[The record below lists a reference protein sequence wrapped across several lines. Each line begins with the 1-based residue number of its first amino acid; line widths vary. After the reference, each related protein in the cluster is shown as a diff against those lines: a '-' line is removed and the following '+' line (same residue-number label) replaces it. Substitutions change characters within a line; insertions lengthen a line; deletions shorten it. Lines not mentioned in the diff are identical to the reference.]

1 MITRRLFLGL
11 LAGLPALTAGAAARR
26 RLVEL
31 RHGLDDERYRLVLVF
46 NRRVAVR
53 REFVLKRPD
62 RLVLDIDDAVMA
74 RRARKLAGLEGGP
87 VLGTRWHDGR
97 NGQLRVVLDL
107 KGPRRHQVRQ
117 WPAATGSGSRLVVDV
132 WRAWNAPPLERR
144 YAPAPPSREREP
156 SPPRAA
162 RRGRKRMVVV
172 IDPGH
177 GGKDPGAV
185 GKRKTYEKNVVLS
198 ISKRL
203 HNLLKADPG
212 ITPHLTRGTDKYL
225 RLGART
231 RIAGRRKGDLF
242 VSVHADAARRRSARG
257 ASVYMLSTRGAS
269 SAQARWLADRE
280 NAADLIGGEDLIDVK
295 DQELQDVM
303 IDMGQGAV
311 TEYSLLAGE
320 GMVQSLRRAGRMHST
335 RVERAGFA
343 VLKAPMA
350 SVLVETGFISNAAE
364 EKLLRTAKHQ
374 RRVALA
380 LRDGIRRYYRDNPEF
395 S

>member
-1 MITRRLFLGL
+1 
-11 LAGLPALTAGAAARR
+11 
-26 RLVEL
+26 
-31 RHGLDDERYRLVLVF
+31 
-46 NRRVAVR
+46 
-53 REFVLKRPD
+53 
-62 RLVLDIDDAVMA
+62 
-74 RRARKLAGLEGGP
+74 
-87 VLGTRWHDGR
+87 
-97 NGQLRVVLDL
+97 
-107 KGPRRHQVRQ
+107 
-117 WPAATGSGSRLVVDV
+117 
-132 WRAWNAPPLERR
+132 
-144 YAPAPPSREREP
+144 
-156 SPPRAA
+156 
-162 RRGRKRMVVV
+162 MVVV

-198 ISKRL
+198 ISKKL
-203 HNLLKADPG
+203 YNALKATPG
-212 ITPHLTRGTDKYL
+212 ITPHLTRRTDKYL
-225 RLGART
+225 RLGVRT

-269 SAQARWLADRE
+269 SAQARWLADKE
-280 NAADLIGGEDLIDVK
+280 NAADLIGGEDLIDVQ
-295 DQELQDVM
+295 DQELQEVM

-320 GMVQSLRRAGRMHST
+320 GMVHSLKRIGRMHST

-364 EKLLRTAKHQ
+364 EKLLRTDKHQ

-380 LRDGIRRYYRDNPEF
+380 LRDGIRRYHRDNPEF

>member
-1 MITRRLFLGL
+1 MRPPSR
-11 LAGLPALTAGAAARR
+11 PPAAAR
-26 RLVEL
+26 
-31 RHGLDDERYRLVLVF
+31 G
-46 NRRVAVR
+46 A
-53 REFVLKRPD
+53 
-62 RLVLDIDDAVMA
+62 
-74 RRARKLAGLEGGP
+74 
-87 VLGTRWHDGR
+87 
-97 NGQLRVVLDL
+97 
-107 KGPRRHQVRQ
+107 
-117 WPAATGSGSRLVVDV
+117 
-132 WRAWNAPPLERR
+132 
-144 YAPAPPSREREP
+144 
-156 SPPRAA
+156 
-162 RRGRKRMVVV
+162 RKRMVVV

-364 EKLLRTAKHQ
+364 EKLLRTDKHQ

-380 LRDGIRRYYRDNPEF
+380 LRDGIRRYHRDNPEF

>member
-1 MITRRLFLGL
+1 MITRRLFLGM
-11 LAGLPALTAGAAARR
+11 LAGLPALAVSPAQAGPRFR
-26 RLVEL
+26 EL
-31 RHGLDDERYRLVLVF
+31 RDALTEDRYRLVLVF
-46 NRRVAVR
+46 DSKVTYTS
-53 REFVLKRPD
+53 FVLQKPD
-62 RLVLDIDDAVMA
+62 RLVLDIHRTSMKRVHKV
-74 RRARKLAGLEGGP
+74 RVPKGGP
-87 VLGTRWHDGR
+87 VIGIRHHNRSDGK
-97 NGQLRVVLDL
+97 LRVVLDL
-107 KGPRRHQVRQ
+107 KGSHPHQIRQ
-117 WPAATGSGSRLVVDV
+117 WPVAKGSGSRLVVDV
-132 WRAWNAPPLERR
+132 MRGWDAPPTRQR
-144 YAPAPPSREREP
+144 PAPQRSSRQQ
-156 SPPRAA
+156 SAPRGA
-162 RRGRKRMVVV
+162 RRGRKKRMVVV

-203 HNLLKADPG
+203 YKLLKTDPG
-212 ITPHLTRGTDKYL
+212 ITPHLTRSTDKYL

-269 SAQARWLADRE
+269 SAQARWLADKE
-280 NAADLIGGEDLIDVK
+280 NSADLLGGEELSDVK
-295 DQELQDVM
+295 DPGLKDTM
-303 IDMGQGAV
+303 IAMGQGAV
-311 TEYSLLAGE
+311 TEYSMLAGK
-320 GMVQSLRRAGRMHST
+320 GMVQSLKRVGRMHSV

-350 SVLVETGFISNAAE
+350 SLLVETGFISNPGE
-364 EKLLRTAKHQ
+364 EKLLRTAQHQ

>member
-1 MITRRLFLGL
+1 MITRRLFLGM
-11 LAGLPALTAGAAARR
+11 LAGLPALAAGAAARR
-26 RLVEL
+26 RVVQL
-31 RHGLDDERYRLVLVF
+31 RHGLDDQRYRLVLVF
-46 NRRVAVR
+46 NGRVEIR
-53 REFVLKRPD
+53 KPLVLTKPD
-62 RLVLDIDDAVMA
+62 RLVLDINDAVMA
-74 RRARKLAGLEGGP
+74 RNSRKLPGLDGSP
-87 VLGTRWHDGR
+87 VRGVRWHDR
-97 NGQLRVVLDL
+97 PDGQLRVVLDL
-107 KGPRRHQVRQ
+107 AGRRRHQIKQ
-117 WPAATGSGSRLVVDV
+117 WPAETGSDSRLVVDV
-132 WRAWNAPPLERR
+132 WRAWNAPRLKQSRAVR
-144 YAPAPPSREREP
+144 PPSA
-156 SPPRAA
+156 PRRAP
-162 RRGRKRMVVV
+162 RVRKRMVVV

-203 HNLLKADPG
+203 HKLLKSDPG
-212 ITPHLTRGTDKYL
+212 ITPHLTRSADKYL
-225 RLGART
+225 KLGART

-269 SAQARWLADRE
+269 SAQARWLADKE
-280 NAADLIGGEDLIDVK
+280 NAADNLGGEELIQVK
-295 DQELQDVM
+295 DQGLQNVM
-303 IDMGQGAV
+303 IDMGQGTV
-311 TEYSLLAGE
+311 TEYSLHAGQK
-320 GMVQSLRRAGRMHST
+320 MVQSLKRVGRMHSA

>member
-1 MITRRLFLGL
+1 MITRRLFLGM
-11 LAGLPALTAGAAARR
+11 LAGLPALAAAPARAGPR
-26 RLVEL
+26 FRQL
-31 RHGLDDERYRLVLVF
+31 RHTLTDDRYRLVLVF
-46 NRRVAVR
+46 DSAVTYEQRVLR
-53 REFVLKRPD
+53 RPD
-62 RLVLDIDDAVMA
+62 RLVLDIHGAAMKPSV
-74 RRARKLAGLEGGP
+74 RIP
-87 VLGTRWHDGR
+87 VLQGSPVKGVRHHNHPDGR
-97 NGQLRVVLDL
+97 LRVVLDL
-107 KGPRRHQVRQ
+107 VGSRPHQIRQ
-117 WPAATGSGSRLVVDV
+117 WPVAEGSGSRLVVDV
-132 WRAWNAPPLERR
+132 MRGFNAPPTRPR
-144 YAPAPPSREREP
+144 SAAPRQSSRPPARG
-156 SPPRAA
+156 A
-162 RRGRKRMVVV
+162 RRAQKRMVVV

-198 ISKRL
+198 ISKQL
-203 HNLLKADPG
+203 YNALKATPG
-212 ITPHLTRGTDKYL
+212 ITPHLTRSTDKYL

-231 RIAGRRKGDLF
+231 RLAGRRKGDLF

-269 SAQARWLADRE
+269 SAQARWLADKE

-295 DQELQDVM
+295 DQDLQNVM

-320 GMVQSLRRAGRMHST
+320 GMVQSLKRIGRMHST

-364 EKLLRTAKHQ
+364 EKLLRTKKHQ

-380 LRDGIRRYYRDNPEF
+380 LRDGIRRYHRDNPEF

>member
-1 MITRRLFLGL
+1 MITRRLFLRM
-11 LAGLPALTAGAAARR
+11 LAGLPALAAAAAQAGPRFR
-26 RLVEL
+26 QL
-31 RHGLDDERYRLVLVF
+31 RHTLTADRYRLVLVF
-46 NRRVAVR
+46 DSAVR
-53 REFVLKRPD
+53 YEQRVLRRPD
-62 RLVLDIDDAVMA
+62 RLVLDIDGAAMKPSV
-74 RRARKLAGLEGGP
+74 KIP
-87 VLGTRWHDGR
+87 VLQGSPVKGVRHHNHRDGR
-97 NGQLRVVLDL
+97 LRVVLDL
-107 KGPRRHQVRQ
+107 IGPRPHQIRQ
-117 WPAATGSGSRLVVDV
+117 WPVAAGSGSRLVVDV
-132 WRAWNAPPLERR
+132 MRGWNAPPTRPR
-144 YAPAPPSREREP
+144 PAASRPPSR
-156 SPPRAA
+156 PPAAA
-162 RRGRKRMVVV
+162 RGGRKRMVVV

-198 ISKRL
+198 ISKKL
-203 HNLLKADPG
+203 YQALKATPG
-212 ITPHLTRGTDKYL
+212 ITPHLTRSADKYL

-280 NAADLIGGEDLIDVK
+280 NAADLIGGEDLIDVR
-295 DQELQDVM
+295 DQQLQDVM

-311 TEYSLLAGE
+311 TEYSQLAGE
-320 GMVQSLRRAGRMHST
+320 GMVHSLKRIGRMHST

-364 EKLLRTAKHQ
+364 EKLLRTDKHQ

-380 LRDGIRRYYRDNPEF
+380 LRDGIRRYHRDNPEF

>member
-1 MITRRLFLGL
+1 
-11 LAGLPALTAGAAARR
+11 
-26 RLVEL
+26 
-31 RHGLDDERYRLVLVF
+31 
-46 NRRVAVR
+46 
-53 REFVLKRPD
+53 
-62 RLVLDIDDAVMA
+62 
-74 RRARKLAGLEGGP
+74 
-87 VLGTRWHDGR
+87 
-97 NGQLRVVLDL
+97 
-107 KGPRRHQVRQ
+107 
-117 WPAATGSGSRLVVDV
+117 
-132 WRAWNAPPLERR
+132 
-144 YAPAPPSREREP
+144 
-156 SPPRAA
+156 
-162 RRGRKRMVVV
+162 MVVV

-198 ISKRL
+198 ISKKL
-203 HNLLKADPG
+203 HRLLKADPG
-212 ITPHLTRGTDKYL
+212 ITPHLTRRTDKYL

-269 SAQARWLADRE
+269 SAQARWLADKE
-280 NAADLIGGEDLIDVK
+280 NSADLLGGEELIDVK
-295 DQELQDVM
+295 DPKLKDAM

-311 TEYSLLAGE
+311 TEYSMLAGQ
-320 GMVQSLRRAGRMHST
+320 GMVQSLKRRVGRMHST

-350 SVLVETGFISNAAE
+350 SLLVETGFISNPAE
-364 EKLLRTAKHQ
+364 EKLLRTDKHQ
-374 RRVALA
+374 GHVALA

>member
-1 MITRRLFLGL
+1 MITRRLFLGM
-11 LAGLPALTAGAAARR
+11 LAFLPALAAAAARR
-26 RLVEL
+26 RVVQL
-31 RHGLDDERYRLVLVF
+31 RQGLNDKHYRLVLVF
-46 NRRVAVR
+46 DRRV
-53 REFVLKRPD
+53 EIGKELVLKRPD
-62 RLVLDIDDAVMA
+62 RLVLDIRDAAMA
-74 RRARKLAGLEGGP
+74 RQSRGLPGLAGSP
-87 VLGTRWHDGR
+87 VRGVRWHDRPDGY
-97 NGQLRVVLDL
+97 LRVVLDL
-107 KGPRRHQVRQ
+107 AGARRHQIKQ
-117 WPAATGSGSRLVVDV
+117 WPAAKGSGSRLVVDV
-132 WRAWNAPPLERR
+132 FRAWNAAPLQRPQAVR
-144 YAPAPPSREREP
+144 PPSA
-156 SPPRAA
+156 PRGA
-162 RRGRKRMVVV
+162 RRARKKRMVVV

-198 ISKRL
+198 ISKKL
-203 HNLLKADPG
+203 HRLLKADPG
-212 ITPHLTRGTDKYL
+212 ITPHLTRRTDKYL

-269 SAQARWLADRE
+269 SAQARWLADKE
-280 NAADLIGGEDLIDVK
+280 NSADLLGGEELIDVK
-295 DQELQDVM
+295 DPKLKDAM

-311 TEYSLLAGE
+311 TEYSMLAGQ
-320 GMVQSLRRAGRMHST
+320 GMVQSLKRRVGRMHST

-350 SVLVETGFISNAAE
+350 SLLVETGFISNPAE
-364 EKLLRTAKHQ
+364 EKLLRTDKHQ
-374 RRVALA
+374 GHVALA

>member
-1 MITRRLFLGL
+1 MITRRLFLGM
-11 LAGLPALTAGAAARR
+11 LAFLPALAAAARR
-26 RLVEL
+26 RVVQL
-31 RHGLDDERYRLVLVF
+31 RHGLNDKHYRLVLVF
-46 NRRVAVR
+46 DRRVEIG

-62 RLVLDIDDAVMA
+62 RLVLDVRDAVMA
-74 RRARKLAGLEGGP
+74 RRSRGLPGLAGSP
-87 VLGTRWHDGR
+87 VRGVRWHDRPDGH
-97 NGQLRVVLDL
+97 LRVVLDL
-107 KGPRRHQVRQ
+107 AGARRHQIKQ
-117 WPAATGSGSRLVVDV
+117 WPAAKGSGSRLVVDV
-132 WRAWNAPPLERR
+132 FRAWNAAPLQRPQAVR
-144 YAPAPPSREREP
+144 PPSA
-156 SPPRAA
+156 PRGA
-162 RRGRKRMVVV
+162 RRARKKRMVVV

-203 HNLLKADPG
+203 YKLLKTDPG
-212 ITPHLTRGTDKYL
+212 ITPHLTRSTDKYL

-320 GMVQSLRRAGRMHST
+320 GMVQSLKRVGRMHSA

-350 SVLVETGFISNAAE
+350 SLLVETGFISNAAE

>member
-1 MITRRLFLGL
+1 MITRRLFLGM
-11 LAGLPALTAGAAARR
+11 LAGLPALAAAAAQAGPRFR
-26 RLVEL
+26 QL
-31 RHGLDDERYRLVLVF
+31 RHTLTADRYRLVLVF
-46 NRRVAVR
+46 DSAVR
-53 REFVLKRPD
+53 YEQRVLQRPD
-62 RLVLDIDDAVMA
+62 RLVLDIDGAAMKPSI
-74 RRARKLAGLEGGP
+74 RIP
-87 VLGTRWHDGR
+87 VLQGSPVKGVRHHNHRDGR
-97 NGQLRVVLDL
+97 LRVVLDL
-107 KGPRRHQVRQ
+107 VGPRRHQIRQ
-117 WPAATGSGSRLVVDV
+117 WPVAKGSGSRLVVDV
-132 WRAWNAPPLERR
+132 MRGWNAPPTRPR
-144 YAPAPPSREREP
+144 PPASRPPA
-156 SPPRAA
+156 AA
-162 RRGRKRMVVV
+162 RGARKRMVVV

-177 GGKDPGAV
+177 GGRDPGAV

-198 ISKRL
+198 ISKKL
-203 HNLLKADPG
+203 YNALKATPG
-212 ITPHLTRGTDKYL
+212 ITPHLTRRTDKYL
-225 RLGART
+225 RLGVRT

>member
-1 MITRRLFLGL
+1 MTTRRLFLGM

-31 RHGLDDERYRLVLVF
+31 RHGLNDERYRLVLVF
-46 NRRVAVR
+46 SGRVTVR
-53 REFVLKRPD
+53 REFMLRGPD

-74 RRARKLAGLEGGP
+74 RRARKLAGLAGSP

-97 NGQLRVVLDL
+97 DGSLRVVLDL

-132 WRAWNAPPLERR
+132 WRGWNAPPLRPR
-144 YAPAPPSREREP
+144 PAPAAPARAPVMA
-156 SPPRAA
+156 RAA

-295 DQELQDVM
+295 DRELQDVM

-320 GMVQSLRRAGRMHST
+320 GMVQSLKRAGRMHSA

-350 SVLVETGFISNAAE
+350 SLLVETGFISNPAE

-380 LRDGIRRYYRDNPEF
+380 LRDGIRRYHRDNPEF